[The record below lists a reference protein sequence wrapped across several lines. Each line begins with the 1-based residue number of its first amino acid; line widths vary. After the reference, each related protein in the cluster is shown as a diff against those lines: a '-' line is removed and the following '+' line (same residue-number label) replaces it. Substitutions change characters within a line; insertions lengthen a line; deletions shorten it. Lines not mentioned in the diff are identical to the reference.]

1 MSETTPRRVASIE
14 ELKNLVGVTLGP
26 TRWHQVT
33 QDDINAFADITQDH
47 QWIHIDTERAA
58 ESPFGG
64 TIAHGLYG
72 LSRTPALM
80 AELLQ
85 AEGFR
90 HVLNYGYDKVRFTS
104 PVPVGSRIRMS
115 AEVIR
120 AEERSPGELDV
131 VTRLTLETEESDK
144 PSLVAESIGRFV
156 S

>member
-1 MSETTPRRVASIE
+1 MSETTPRRVTSIQE
-14 ELKNLVGVTLGP
+14 FKDLVGVPLGP
-26 TRWHQVT
+26 TRWHEVT
-33 QDDINAFADITQDH
+33 QDDIDTFADVTGDH
-47 QWIHIDTERAA
+47 QWIHVDTDRAA

-64 TIAHGLYG
+64 TIAHGLYS

-80 AELLQ
+80 AELLR

-90 HVLNYGYDKVRFTS
+90 HALNYGYDKIRFIN
-104 PVPVGSRIRMS
+104 PVPVGSRVRLT

-120 AEERSPGELDV
+120 AEEPSPGQLNV
-131 VTRLTLETEESDK
+131 VTRLTLEAEGADK

>member
-1 MSETTPRRVASIE
+1 MSETTPRRVTSIQ
-14 ELKNLVGVTLGP
+14 ELKDLVGVTLGP
-26 TRWHQVT
+26 TQWHHVT
-33 QDDINAFADITQDH
+33 QDDINAFADVTKDH

-72 LSRTPALM
+72 LSRTSALM
-80 AELLQ
+80 AELLR

-90 HVLNYGYDKVRFTS
+90 HVLNYGYDKVRFTN

-115 AEVIR
+115 AEIIR
-120 AEERSPGELDV
+120 AEERYPGELDV
-131 VTRLTLETEESDK
+131 MTRLTLETEGSEK
-144 PSLVAESIGRFV
+144 PSLVAESIGRFA